1 MKSKLNRLALT
12 RQIIP
17 FSDQSYGILKIT
29 IAFYEKEYYDM
40 VIKNRKR

>member
-1 MKSKLNRLALT
+1 MGLTACLAPFNDDLN
-12 RQIIP
+12 
-17 FSDQSYGILKIT
+17 KMT